1 LGKVTLTR
9 QEPIYIIITM
19 PNNTA
24 CGTALRVLPWAFVIL
39 GVLLLVIGLMWRHIT
54 DDHEANAA
62 LIIPGVVL
70 VAVAFA
76 TSCVREMP
84 TEDDDDA
91 PKQDDGQPVKNMGS
105 GAEFNK
111 VPFLG
116 L

>member
-1 LGKVTLTR
+1 
-9 QEPIYIIITM
+9 M

-24 CGTALRVLPWAFVIL
+24 CGTALRVLPWVFVGL
-39 GVLLLVIGLMWRHIT
+39 GVLLLVLGLMWRHIT

-62 LIIPGVVL
+62 LVITGIVL

-84 TEDDDDA
+84 TTAGDDDDDDA
-91 PKQDDGQPVKNMGS
+91 NDQPVKNMGS

-111 VPFLG
+111 VPFLS